1 MVLSLGYRNYYF
13 VKNKDEFEKKI
24 KNFFK
29 TKGPTF
35 IDISTEVGILKNLKR
50 PKNLKIIK
58 KKFLKNF

>member
-1 MVLSLGYRNYYF
+1 MYL
-13 VKNKDEFEKKI
+13 KKKI